1 MSHTAMCDVA
11 IYQSWSRK
19 GKGEIKIR
27 QLWALDFRQR
37 IFSKSKR
44 LIIPSLKLAQKKLL
58 WCQTTKVATEVTE
71 CITDKSELHRTWLLH
86 PPNINSAAHQKTMK
100 DEGPVAHSSR
110 LLLP

>member
-58 WCQTTKVATEVTE
+58 WCQTTKVATEVTA
-71 CITDKSELHRTWLLH
+71 CITDKSQ
-86 PPNINSAAHQKTMK
+86 NSTVLGCFIHQTLIVQLTRK
-100 DEGPVAHSSR
+100 P
-110 LLLP
+110 